1 MVPAIHLSVP
11 MLIVDLAFAVLMLSL
26 GAAVAWWLS
35 RNSPSARK
43 LESDRAAAIMN
54 RLGVLANTVADNV
67 GEHTTRVNKISTE
80 LSAAQASNHPDKEQ
94 LVLNS
99 LSEILRSNER
109 LQEQLA
115 TAEVQ
120 LQRQAAELETQAAV
134 ARTDALTSLCNRRAL
149 DDELARRLAE
159 WQRRHSIFSLVMI
172 DVDHF
177 KKFNDV
183 HGHQAGDEVLRGVA
197 RVLTD
202 TMREMDMVARFGGE
216 EFALVLPMTNLAEGL
231 RAAERARNAIAQ
243 AKFSF
248 EGIELQVTASLGVA
262 EVLDVDN
269 AGTLVKRSD
278 AALYSAKGHGRN
290 RVWYNN
296 GDECRPAVE
305 EKPAA
310 TPAAKAPANAT
321 AAATTGKNVTPAPK
335 APQPAAPQAAAP
347 QPAVLSTPVPKP
359 TAGQAASPL
368 NSLQETPSA
377 VFATDLRRR
386 LLECQQY
393 NASLSLMFVE
403 IDDLSQ
409 LMSDSGP
416 ASGELLL
423 KTFSDLVGRSLT
435 EMDVV
440 SRLGGRLAVMMPGTD
455 LQGAVRAA
463 ERVRNAAAAC
473 RVKIRGAD
481 IQCTASLGV
490 TEVLAGDTPSSL
502 SQRAD
507 SALLASKA
515 AGKNCTHAHDGAY
528 CGLVRGAS
536 PTPLLHSDPAAA
548 ALSS

>member
-1 MVPAIHLSVP
+1 
-11 MLIVDLAFAVLMLSL
+11 MLIVDLAFATLMMSL
-26 GAAVAWWLS
+26 GAAAGWWLS
-35 RNSPSARK
+35 RSSPGSRK
-43 LESDRAAAIMN
+43 VESDRAAAIID

-67 GEHTTRVNKISTE
+67 GEHATRVSKISTD
-80 LSAAQASNHPDKEQ
+80 LSAAQASNDPDKEQ
-94 LVLNS
+94 LILNS
-99 LSEILRSNER
+99 LSEILKSNER

-197 RVLTD
+197 QVLTA

-216 EFALVLPMTNLAEGL
+216 EFALVLPLTNLTEGL
-231 RAAERARNAIAQ
+231 RAAERARHAIAQ
-243 AKFSF
+243 AKFNF
-248 EGIELQVTASLGVA
+248 EGIDLQVTASLGVA

-269 AGTLVKRSD
+269 AGTLVKRAD

-290 RVWYNN
+290 RVWYHS
-296 GDECRPAVE
+296 GDDCRPAIE

-310 TPAAKAPANAT
+310 TPAAKAPADKPAANAT
-321 AAATTGKNVTPAPK
+321 AAAVADKKVSPAPPASQTTPPQSAVASTAAPK
-335 APQPAAPQAAAP
+335 AA
-347 QPAVLSTPVPKP
+347 
-359 TAGQAASPL
+359 AGQAASPP
-368 NSLQETPSA
+368 SSAQETPSA

-393 NASLSLMFVE
+393 NVPLALMFVE
-403 IDDLSQ
+403 IDDFSQ
-409 LMSDSGP
+409 LINDLGS
-416 ASGELLL
+416 ATGELLL
-423 KTFSDLVGRSLT
+423 KTYSDLVGRSLT

-440 SRLGGRLAVMMPGTD
+440 SRLGGRLAVMMPGTN

-473 RVKIRGAD
+473 RVKVRGEETR
-481 IQCTASLGV
+481 CTASLGV
-490 TEVLAGDTPSSL
+490 TEVLAGDTPASL

-528 CGLVRGAS
+528 CGLVRGATS
-536 PTPLLHSDPAAA
+536 PIVPHAGSAAA